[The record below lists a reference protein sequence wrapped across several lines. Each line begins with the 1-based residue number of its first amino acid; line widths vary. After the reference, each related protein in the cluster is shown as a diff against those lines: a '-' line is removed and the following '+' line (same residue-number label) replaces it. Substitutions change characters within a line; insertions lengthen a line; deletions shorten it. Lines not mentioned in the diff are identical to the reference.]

1 MDEIA
6 LFAELLFLVLFI
18 ATFVGWLRRR
28 DPISLDLSLIFSGLG
43 LLFILQLWERVTGVE
58 PPALLSQAVT
68 LLFFVLQPLFTLH
81 LVSLVRRVPRAV
93 LIGSSVLMLGLG
105 VPTVLFAGSVPRELG
120 IGAILA
126 FVAID
131 VVAAGYLLGDARR
144 RRGPA
149 AIRML
154 IAALATTLLAAALL
168 AILTGSVVTE
178 FQGASA
184 SVAVFLALVAGIG
197 YLVAFLPPL
206 RLRRFWQ
213 AGPTLRR
220 TPRSTR
226 SGAASPGSR
235 RRSPEPGRS

>member
-6 LFAELLFLVLFI
+6 LFTELLFLVLFI
-18 ATFVGWLRRR
+18 ATFVGWIRRR

-81 LVSLVRRVPRAV
+81 LVSLVRRVPRPV
-93 LIGSSVLMLGLG
+93 LIGSTSLMLGLG

-126 FVAID
+126 FVLID

-144 RRGPA
+144 RRGPG

-154 IAALATTLLAAALL
+154 IAA
-168 AILTGSVVTE
+168 
-178 FQGASA
+178 
-184 SVAVFLALVAGIG
+184 
-197 YLVAFLPPL
+197 
-206 RLRRFWQ
+206 RRFSC
-213 AGPTLRR
+213 ARRGICPT
-220 TPRSTR
+220 PTR
-226 SGAASPGSR
+226 SA
-235 RRSPEPGRS
+235 